1 MRFFPKAA
9 ILDDTDRPCEIVS
22 IWQLRWD
29 ERQSDPAF
37 AAAVHRL
44 SRALVAN
51 NSGMKVAAPF
61 ILLAIGGVFTSI
73 ALLAGYSPL
82 LPWFVLAPPAL
93 ALYLLIRRGNRQRI
107 ARQAT
112 DILLVNGICPG
123 CAYNLAGLPEEDGLI
138 GCSECG
144 AAWMRSRIARFHSF
158 GQRAERSETRPLRLW
173 WERVK
178 TFEPHGPT
186 SIYDDRS
193 FQRSVV
199 SPRLAW
205 PIRAAENEHRDRLVE
220 AREEMISHGGIRR
233 ILTVCAFPLVV
244 YPVIVFNLRTGN
256 PFNITM
262 GFLLIPTMVYSG
274 IFTLRGAVG
283 IKAQHIKDAMLRQRL
298 CPSCASD
305 LATDDQ
311 PEVQG
316 FRTCPECGAVWRLRE
331 APGSQSPA
339 LDETRSVP

>member
-1 MRFFPKAA
+1 MRFFPRAA
-9 ILDDTDRPCEIVS
+9 ILDDTGKPCEIVS

-51 NSGMKVAAPF
+51 YSGMKVAAP
-61 ILLAIGGVFTSI
+61 IMLWVLGGMFTSI
-73 ALLAGYSPL
+73 TLLAGYSL
-82 LPWFVLAPPAL
+82 LLSWLVWAPPAL
-93 ALYLLIRRGNRQRI
+93 ALYWIMRRGDLQRI
-107 ARQAT
+107 VRQT
-112 DILLVNGICPG
+112 IDVLLVNGICPG

-178 TFEPHGPT
+178 AFEPYGPT

-193 FQRSVV
+193 FVRPVV

-205 PIRAAENEHRDRLVE
+205 PIRAAENEHHDRLVE
-220 AREEMISHGGIRR
+220 AREEMISHGSIRR
-233 ILTVCAFPLVV
+233 LLTVCVIPFFAYPIIVV
-244 YPVIVFNLRTGN
+244 NLRTDN
-256 PFNITM
+256 PLNIAL
-262 GFLLIPTMVYSG
+262 GLLLLPMMVYSG

-283 IKAQHIKDAMLRQRL
+283 IKAQHIKDAMLRYRL

-305 LATDDQ
+305 LMTDDQ

-316 FRTCPECGAVWRLRE
+316 FCTCPECGAAWRLRE
-331 APGSQSPA
+331 EPGSQSPA